1 MSVAQ
6 KLIDFPEDVPEK
18 EVRKRH
24 RASDPATSVRGA
36 ERAARKSAGTKALV
50 MEFADATPR
59 TANELA
65 LLVANA
71 YRKNVESV
79 RKRVMEMIDP
89 EDGRLQER
97 GVKICSYTGC
107 EARAFVLRE
116 AKQNES

>member
-24 RASDPATSVRGA
+24 RASDPATSVKGA

-79 RKRVMEMIDP
+79 RKRVMEMIHPD
-89 EDGRLQER
+89 DGRLQET
-97 GVKICSYTGC
+97 GVKTCSYTGC
-107 EARAFVLRE
+107 EARTFVLRG
-116 AKQNES
+116 AKENES